1 MPSAASGTALERGLD
16 GEHGR
21 RSSIG
26 LLASPPAFKGAGS
39 GVVVS
44 CQPQSLPGTCA
55 PHLNPAGELAK
66 DIHNVGKI
74 ANMKAELITR
84 FKSVADD
91 GGVTELVVWRVP
103 QPVSPSGHGYKYRAV
118 YVVDGVR
125 VIGFDN
131 ERGKGDHC
139 HLHGR
144 ELPYNFTTVDA
155 LVEDF
160 IAAVDA
166 ARRTP

>member
-1 MPSAASGTALERGLD
+1 
-16 GEHGR
+16 
-21 RSSIG
+21 
-26 LLASPPAFKGAGS
+26 
-39 GVVVS
+39 
-44 CQPQSLPGTCA
+44 
-55 PHLNPAGELAK
+55 
-66 DIHNVGKI
+66 
-74 ANMKAELITR
+74 MKAELITR

-103 QPVSPSGHGYKYRAV
+103 QPVSASGHGYKYRAV